1 MKSMAINEQMEM
13 AFADQD
19 QKVDPVSGNE
29 VPPGSLPEEV
39 RDDIDA
45 RLSEGEY
52 VVPADVV
59 RFFGVKFFEDL
70 RMEAKTGLAGMDAAG
85 RIGGDPVDVP
95 AEGGDV
101 SEQDLAMLEQAL
113 ATSGLK
119 EGGLVNKT
127 LNSIASQGQTDP
139 LVNARMNAKG
149 MTVGFAAGGMTESLY
164 NDTTKIDTVIDKVLA
179 AAKTNPSLL
188 GELSKRGVTVN
199 TTKADMKPSDM
210 EQANRQT
217 QTLASGGFIPV
228 ENYTKVQDMISDK
241 AKKGSGYAPGGDVI
255 DNMPIPPVEE
265 ATAGTPTTTSG
276 FNPFQFGLGFSSFG
290 TRPMAGTQAENA
302 SIMVDYYNP
311 STGET
316 MQIPHDAVT
325 NQPLQ
330 AVPAGFIMGVPPVV
344 TAPTGNLNRGDKNDD
359 QGPDMDAWKNK
370 YTYSDPDALAG
381 ETLGAINKEQ
391 SSLSKFFKNSPVN
404 QFLQATA
411 IGELKSNIDYLEARG
426 YDSDKI
432 AEMKAALAVRTEAR
446 LGDTANLGSIIN
458 YALTNTS
465 NLTNKILEEYGSE
478 AFDFGTTATE
488 REAQITAAGKA
499 IDYSTGQG
507 IVSAGVDKAKE
518 TTAAIEKKLGR
529 AATEADVD
537 KARAAGTNLLGEKL
551 TKTQDKKS
559 KAEKMRD
566 KTQADKVVA
575 ERIKSGQLDKD
586 GKAKGGRA
594 KGGLMQKN
602 KKKKKK

>member
-199 TTKADMKPSDM
+199 TTKASMKPDAM
-210 EQANRQT
+210 EQANKQT
-217 QTLASGGFIPV
+217 QTLAGG
-228 ENYTKVQDMISDK
+228 
-241 AKKGSGYAPGGDVI
+241 GYAPGGDVI

-391 SSLSKFFKNSPVN
+391 SGLSKFFKNSPVN

-432 AEMKAALAVRTEAR
+432 AEMKAALAVRTESR

-507 IVSAGVDKAKE
+507 IVSAGADKADE

-566 KTQADKVVA
+566 KAQADKVVA

-586 GKAKGGRA
+586 GKAKGGRY

>member
-85 RIGGDPVDVP
+85 RIGGDPIDVP

-199 TTKADMKPSDM
+199 TTKASMKPDAM
-210 EQANRQT
+210 EQANKQT
-217 QTLASGGFIPV
+217 QTLAGG
-228 ENYTKVQDMISDK
+228 
-241 AKKGSGYAPGGDVI
+241 GYAPGGDVI

-391 SSLSKFFKNSPVN
+391 SGLSKFFKNSPVN

-432 AEMKAALAVRTEAR
+432 AEMKAALAVRTESR

-507 IVSAGVDKAKE
+507 IVSAGADKADE

-566 KTQADKVVA
+566 KAQADKVVA

-586 GKAKGGRA
+586 GKAKGGRY

>member
-1 MKSMAINEQMEM
+1 MAINEQMEM

-85 RIGGDPVDVP
+85 RIGGDPIDVP

-199 TTKADMKPSDM
+199 TTKASMKPDAM
-210 EQANRQT
+210 EQANKQT
-217 QTLASGGFIPV
+217 QTLAGG
-228 ENYTKVQDMISDK
+228 
-241 AKKGSGYAPGGDVI
+241 GYAPGGDVI

-391 SSLSKFFKNSPVN
+391 SGLSKFFKNSPVN

-432 AEMKAALAVRTEAR
+432 AEMKAALAVRTESR

-507 IVSAGVDKAKE
+507 IVSAGADKADE

-566 KTQADKVVA
+566 KAQADKVVA

-586 GKAKGGRA
+586 GKAKGGRY

>member
-1 MKSMAINEQMEM
+1 MAINEQMEM

-85 RIGGDPVDVP
+85 RIGGDPIDVP

-199 TTKADMKPSDM
+199 TTKASMKPDAM
-210 EQANRQT
+210 EQANKQT
-217 QTLASGGFIPV
+217 QTLAGG
-228 ENYTKVQDMISDK
+228 
-241 AKKGSGYAPGGDVI
+241 GYAPGGDVI

-330 AVPAGFIMGVPPVV
+330 AVPAGFIMGVPPAV

-432 AEMKAALAVRTEAR
+432 AEMKAALAVRTESR

-465 NLTNKILEEYGSE
+465 NLTNKILEEYGSDPFKKLKTTKTVSD
-478 AFDFGTTATE
+478 FDSVG
-488 REAQITAAGKA
+488 G
-499 IDYSTGQG
+499 
-507 IVSAGVDKAKE
+507 GVDEARKIKE
-518 TTAAIEKKLGR
+518 SREKDGPTEKQK
-529 AATEADVD
+529 EADTRV
-537 KARAAGTNLLGEKL
+537 KAALAKST
-551 TKTQDKKS
+551 DPS
-559 KAEKMRD
+559 KAEERKEKSR
-566 KTQADKVVA
+566 KTVSTETARSSAKKAADKLGTKLA
-575 ERIKSGQLDKD
+575 T
-586 GKAKGGRA
+586 GGRA

>member
-85 RIGGDPVDVP
+85 RIGGDPIDVP

-199 TTKADMKPSDM
+199 TTKASMKPDAM
-210 EQANRQT
+210 EQANKQT
-217 QTLASGGFIPV
+217 QTLAGG
-228 ENYTKVQDMISDK
+228 
-241 AKKGSGYAPGGDVI
+241 GYAPGGDVI

-330 AVPAGFIMGVPPVV
+330 AVPAGFIMGVPPAV

-432 AEMKAALAVRTEAR
+432 AEMKAALAVRTESR

-465 NLTNKILEEYGSE
+465 NLTNKILEEYGSDPFKKLKTTKTVSD
-478 AFDFGTTATE
+478 FDSVG
-488 REAQITAAGKA
+488 G
-499 IDYSTGQG
+499 
-507 IVSAGVDKAKE
+507 GVDEARKIKE
-518 TTAAIEKKLGR
+518 SREKDGPTEKQK
-529 AATEADVD
+529 EADTRV
-537 KARAAGTNLLGEKL
+537 KAALAKST
-551 TKTQDKKS
+551 DPS
-559 KAEKMRD
+559 KAEERKEKSR
-566 KTQADKVVA
+566 KTVSTETARSSAKKAADKLGTKLA
-575 ERIKSGQLDKD
+575 T
-586 GKAKGGRA
+586 GGRA

>member
-1 MKSMAINEQMEM
+1 MKLMAINEQMEM
-13 AFADQD
+13 AFTDQE
-19 QKVDPVSGNE
+19 VDPVSGNE

-70 RMEAKTGLAGMDAAG
+70 RIQAKTGLADMDAAG
-85 RIGGDPVDVP
+85 RIGGEPVGES
-95 AEGGDV
+95 AQGEDV
-101 SEQDLAMLEQAL
+101 SEQDLAMLEEAL
-113 ATSGLK
+113 ASSGLK
-119 EGGLVNKT
+119 AGGLVNKT
-127 LNSIASQGQTDP
+127 LNSMASQGQTDP

-149 MTVGFAAGGMTESLY
+149 MSVGFAAGGMTESLY

-179 AAKTNPSLL
+179 AAQTNPSLL

-199 TTKADMKPSDM
+199 TTKASMKPEDM
-210 EQANRQT
+210 QKANAQT
-217 QTLASGGFIPV
+217 QALASGGFIPV

-241 AKKGSGYAPGGDVI
+241 AKKGSGYAPGGDVV
-255 DNMPIPPVEE
+255 DNMPIPPTDGQ
-265 ATAGTPTTTSG
+265 ASPTTSS

-290 TRPMAGTQAENA
+290 TRPMAGTQGGNA
-302 SIMVDYYNP
+302 TIMVDYYNP

-330 AVPAGFIMGVPPVV
+330 EVPAGFIMGVPPAV
-344 TAPTGNLNRGDKNDD
+344 TAPTGQIDNSRKDKNDD
-359 QGPDMDAWKNK
+359 QGPDLNAWKNK

-391 SSLSKFFKNSPVN
+391 SSLSKFFKNSPIN

-411 IGELKSNIDYLEARG
+411 IGELKSNIDYLESRG

-432 AEMKAALAVRTEAR
+432 AEMKAALAVRTTNR
-446 LGDTANLGSIIN
+446 LGDPTKLGGVIS

-465 NLTNKILEEYGSE
+465 NLTNKILEEYGTDP
-478 AFDFGTTATE
+478 FDFGTTAAQ
-488 REAQITAAGKA
+488 REAQITAAGVAPVTSGVNKN
-499 IDYSTGQG
+499 
-507 IVSAGVDKAKE
+507 IVSAGLDKVDA

-529 AATEADVD
+529 PATEADVD
-537 KARAAGTNLLGEKL
+537 KARASGTNLLGEKL
-551 TKTQDKKS
+551 SKTEDQLTR
-559 KAEKMRD
+559 AEKDNR
-566 KTQADKVVA
+566 KVQIDKVIEA
-575 ERIKSGQLDKD
+575 KKKSGQLDKD
-586 GKAKGGRA
+586 GKARGGRY
-594 KGGLMQKN
+594 KGGLMQK

>member
-1 MKSMAINEQMEM
+1 MAINEQMEM

-85 RIGGDPVDVP
+85 RIGGDPIDVP

-199 TTKADMKPSDM
+199 TTKASMKPDDM
-210 EQANRQT
+210 EQANKQT
-217 QTLASGGFIPV
+217 QTLAGG
-228 ENYTKVQDMISDK
+228 
-241 AKKGSGYAPGGDVI
+241 GYAPGGDVI

-432 AEMKAALAVRTEAR
+432 AEMKAALAVRTESR

-465 NLTNKILEEYGSE
+465 NLTNKILEEYGSDPFKKLKTTKTVSD
-478 AFDFGTTATE
+478 FDSVG
-488 REAQITAAGKA
+488 G
-499 IDYSTGQG
+499 
-507 IVSAGVDKAKE
+507 GVDEARKIKE
-518 TTAAIEKKLGR
+518 SREKDGPTEKQK
-529 AATEADVD
+529 EADTRV
-537 KARAAGTNLLGEKL
+537 KAALAKST
-551 TKTQDKKS
+551 DPS
-559 KAEKMRD
+559 KAEERKEKSR
-566 KTQADKVVA
+566 KTVSTETARSSAKKAADKLGTKLA
-575 ERIKSGQLDKD
+575 T
-586 GKAKGGRA
+586 GGRA